1 LTTNF
6 LSVSSDQIDYKALDT
21 KIKELL
27 LEKEWAASKN
37 FKL

>member
-1 LTTNF
+1 LITNF

-27 LEKEWAASKN
+27 LEKEWAASKK